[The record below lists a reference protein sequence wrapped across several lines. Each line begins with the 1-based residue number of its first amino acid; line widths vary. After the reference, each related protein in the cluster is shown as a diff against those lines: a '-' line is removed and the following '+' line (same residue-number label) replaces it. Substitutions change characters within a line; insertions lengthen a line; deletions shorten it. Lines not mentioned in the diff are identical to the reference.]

1 MQAVLDQVLLPLATL
16 YREHFLLRGNLE
28 ELQRFHLLR
37 SAASK
42 RTRRRDLDVA
52 VAHLTDVCTVA
63 LVLRVVFV

>member
-16 YREHFLLRGNLE
+16 YHEHFLQRGNLR
-28 ELQRFHLLR
+28 ELKRVHLLR

-52 VAHLTDVCTVA
+52 ITHLTDVCTVA
-63 LVLRVVFV
+63 LVLSVLFV